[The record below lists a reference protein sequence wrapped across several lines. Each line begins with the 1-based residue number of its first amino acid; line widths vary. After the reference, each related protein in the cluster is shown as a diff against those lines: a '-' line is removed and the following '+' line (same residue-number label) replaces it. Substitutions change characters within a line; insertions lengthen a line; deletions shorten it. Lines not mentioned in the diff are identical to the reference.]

1 MVEAPQMPGGG
12 GGGRLLEYLRAAM
25 ALCVHLV
32 SAAERLDAIDRADG
46 EGGGGTDALP
56 GCYRGM
62 GSPAARK
69 LPFLLLEDTVDSLPP
84 ALLQALWTAGV
95 PDCGLSVLVVNLC
108 ASPSFTKA
116 SRFVLLKACNK
127 LLRKLS
133 NRDRDAAFAG
143 EVMTLLSTVFPLS
156 ERSAVNV
163 LGTFNVTNVTECE
176 DEETF
181 LGHRNLGAD
190 AGATDGMEVEDGS
203 SSAPAEADGNGGGV
217 DYAFYSIFW
226 GVHKVFTDPTVLMAP
241 AAGKPGKK
249 AGAEA
254 AAFDGVRAEAFIGD
268 VRTVLAVLEGQP
280 FTAEEIRQSKSR

>member
-1 MVEAPQMPGGG
+1 
-12 GGGRLLEYLRAAM
+12 M

-56 GCYRGM
+56 
-62 GSPAARK
+62 
-69 LPFLLLEDTVDSLPP
+69 
-84 ALLQALWTAGV
+84 QALWTAGV

-163 LGTFNVTNVTECE
+163 LGTFNVANVTDFE
-176 DEETF
+176 DAETF
-181 LGHRNLGAD
+181 ARH
-190 AGATDGMEVEDGS
+190 
-203 SSAPAEADGNGGGV
+203 
-217 DYAFYSIFW
+217 
-226 GVHKVFTDPTVLMAP
+226 VL
-241 AAGKPGKK
+241 
-249 AGAEA
+249 
-254 AAFDGVRAEAFIGD
+254 
-268 VRTVLAVLEGQP
+268 
-280 FTAEEIRQSKSR
+280 